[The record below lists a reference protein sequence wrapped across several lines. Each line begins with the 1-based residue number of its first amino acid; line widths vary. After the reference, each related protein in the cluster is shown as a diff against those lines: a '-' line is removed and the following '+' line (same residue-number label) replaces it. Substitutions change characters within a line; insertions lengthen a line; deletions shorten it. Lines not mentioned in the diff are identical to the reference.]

1 MGILVFGNG
10 YAYDASINILAQVDR
25 SIFGIDHLYHRS
37 PVDPEGLLSTIPAI
51 AHTMIGFLCCKY
63 ISIAGQ
69 NVHSKIKFLKISG
82 KFSGM
87 KTHKATGGSAGN
99 TVLALANL
107 GAHPGFIGKI
117 GNDDFG
123 QYFKKNGL
131 KQGIDMKLLA
141 GDLPTGVAST
151 FISPDGERTFGTY
164 LGAAATMKAEN
175 LTLDM
180 FKGYA
185 YLYIEGYLV
194 QDHELILRAMQ
205 LGKEAGLQICLDMA
219 SYNIVEGDLEFFDIL
234 ITKYVDIVFANEEEA
249 KAYTGKDAWGA
260 INEIASKCSVV
271 IVKLGAQGSC
281 IKKGTECIKL
291 EVPPVKKVVD
301 TTGAGDY
308 YAAGFLYG
316 LTCGYSLEKCSIIGS
331 ILASNVIQVVGT
343 TLSKKKW
350 DEIKLNI
357 EALLQA

>member
-1 MGILVFGNG
+1 MQL
-10 YAYDASINILAQVDR
+10 INED
-25 SIFGIDHLYHRS
+25 
-37 PVDPEGLLSTIPAI
+37 
-51 AHTMIGFLCCKY
+51 
-63 ISIAGQ
+63 
-69 NVHSKIKFLKISG
+69 KFLKISG